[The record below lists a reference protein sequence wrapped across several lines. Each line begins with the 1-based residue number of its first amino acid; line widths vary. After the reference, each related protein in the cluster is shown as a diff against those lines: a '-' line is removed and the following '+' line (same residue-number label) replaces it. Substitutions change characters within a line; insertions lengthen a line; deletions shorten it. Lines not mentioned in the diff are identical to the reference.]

1 MSTSSE
7 VDTAHRADRL
17 DLDEAPAGGGTPRG
31 SSPRETAPPPFAAF
45 EWQIAWRYLRARR
58 KDGGISV
65 IAWYALVGVMLG
77 VATLIVVQAV
87 MIGFREE
94 FTERI
99 LGASAHVTVYY
110 SAEPDANGTPDRLIR
125 DYGALTE
132 RIGAVPGVVHSAPLV
147 RGQVMISAH
156 GRAAGVEVLGTTPE
170 DLASVPLVARP
181 ETAAGDIADFP
192 NGIAIGTGVARDLG
206 VGVGD
211 VVTIISPEGMDTP
224 FGTQPRISD
233 FPVVYVFG
241 VGRFDID
248 RTRVYMPLA
257 EAQSFFDRDGAA
269 DEIEVMVEDPD
280 RVEAMLPALAEAA
293 GPRALLWTWKDAS
306 GAFLSALDTERR
318 VMFIIL
324 SLVVVIAALNIISGL
339 VMLVKNKGRDIGI
352 LRTMGLSQGSVM
364 RIFFLCGSL
373 IGVVGT
379 ALGVILGCL
388 FVYYIRDIQ
397 AAVEWVTGG
406 SLWNPEIRYLT
417 EIPARLRP
425 GDVLAVIGMALG
437 LSFLIT
443 LFPARNAARLDP
455 VEALRY
461 E

>member
-1 MSTSSE
+1 MKPVPSS
-7 VDTAHRADRL
+7 
-17 DLDEAPAGGGTPRG
+17 
-31 SSPRETAPPPFAAF
+31 PPPFAAF

-58 KDGGISV
+58 KEGGISV

-94 FTERI
+94 FTDRI
-99 LGASAHVTVYY
+99 LGANAHVTVYY
-110 SAEPDANGTPDRLIR
+110 APEPDANAAPSRLIA
-125 DYGALTE
+125 DYDDLAARLA
-132 RIGAVPGVVHSAPLV
+132 AVPGVTHAAPLV
-147 RGQVMISAH
+147 RGQVMMAAH
-156 GRAAGVEVLGTTPE
+156 GRASGVEVLGTRPA
-170 DLASVPLVARP
+170 DLAAVPLVANP
-181 ETAAGDIADFP
+181 ETAAGDLARLDE
-192 NGIAIGTGVARDLG
+192 GIAIGTGVARDLG

-211 VVTIISPEGMDTP
+211 TVTLISPEGMDTP
-224 FGTQPRISD
+224 FGTQPRVSD
-233 FPVVYVFG
+233 YEVVYVFG

-257 EAQSFFDRDGAA
+257 EAQSFFDREGGA
-269 DEIEVMVEDPD
+269 DEIEVMVERPG
-280 RVEAMLPALAEAA
+280 RVEEIEPALAAAA
-293 GPRALLWTWKDAS
+293 GPRALLWSWRDAS

-352 LRTMGLSQGSVM
+352 LRTMGLTQGSVM
-364 RIFFLCGSL
+364 RVFFLCGSL

-379 ALGVILGCL
+379 VLGVVLGCL
-388 FVYYIRDIQ
+388 FVYFIRDIQ
-397 AAVEWVTGG
+397 AVVEWVAGG
-406 SLWNPEIRYLT
+406 SVWNPEIRYLT
-417 EIPARLRP
+417 EIPARLRL
-425 GDVLAVIGMALG
+425 GDVLAVTTMALG

-443 LFPARNAARLDP
+443 LFPARNAARLNP

>member
-1 MSTSSE
+1 LPTS
-7 VDTAHRADRL
+7 
-17 DLDEAPAGGGTPRG
+17 PK
-31 SSPRETAPPPFAAF
+31 PFAAF

-58 KDGGISV
+58 REGGISV

-94 FTERI
+94 FTDRI
-99 LGASAHVTVYY
+99 LGANAHVTVYY
-110 SAEPDANGTPDRLIR
+110 APEPDANGVSSRLIT
-125 DYGALTE
+125 DFNALAE
-132 RIGAVPGVVHSAPLV
+132 RLTTVPGVTHAAPLV
-147 RGQVMISAH
+147 RGQVMLSAN
-156 GRAAGVEVLGTTPE
+156 GRAAGVEIIGTRLA
-170 DLASVPLVARP
+170 DLETVPLVVHP
-181 ETAAGDIADFP
+181 ETAAGDLSRLDE
-192 NGIAIGTGVARDLG
+192 GVAIGSGVARELG

-211 VVTIISPEGMDTP
+211 TITVISPEGMDTP

-233 FPVVYVFG
+233 YEVVYVFG

-248 RTRVYMPLA
+248 RTRVYMPFA
-257 EAQSFFDRDGAA
+257 EAQSFFDREGAA
-269 DEIEVMVEDPD
+269 DEIEVMVEH
-280 RVEAMLPALAEAA
+280 PARIEEMIPAIAEAA
-293 GPRALLWTWKDAS
+293 GPRGLLWTWRDAS
-306 GAFLSALDTERR
+306 GAFLSALDVERR

-324 SLVVVIAALNIISGL
+324 SLVVLIAGLNIVSGL

-352 LRTMGLSQGSVM
+352 LRTMGLTQGSVM

-379 ALGVILGCL
+379 TLGVILGCL
-388 FVYYIRDIQ
+388 FAYFIQDIQ
-397 AAVEWVTGG
+397 AVVEWVAGG
-406 SLWNPEIRYLT
+406 SVWNPEIRYLT
-417 EIPARLRP
+417 EIPARLRWQ
-425 GDVLAVIGMALG
+425 DVAAVTVMALG

-443 LFPARNAARLDP
+443 LFPARNAARLNP